1 MIAAIKPKVVN
12 QHRVPISKSALTPI
26 VYPRFVLGRFSYLHK
41 TAGLVNTWITR
52 GQNCH
57 SRPSTKAGHD
67 AAEGAVLPGI
77 VAFSEGVAHTPSR
90 LPETSRASWSG
101 YFLLARLPDLRGK
114 LAGDCPHSSA
124 VSVHER
130 CGVNYPQLAAVLG
143 SER

>member
-26 VYPRFVLGRFSYLHK
+26 VYPRFVLGRFSYLYK

-67 AAEGAVLPGI
+67 AAEGAVLPRI
-77 VAFSEGVAHTPSR
+77 VAFSEG
-90 LPETSRASWSG
+90 
-101 YFLLARLPDLRGK
+101 LRIPPLVSLK
-114 LAGDCPHSSA
+114 LAGLVGPAIFCSQGYRTFGENWRGIARTAALYRSM
-124 VSVHER
+124 
-130 CGVNYPQLAAVLG
+130 NAAV
-143 SER
+143 